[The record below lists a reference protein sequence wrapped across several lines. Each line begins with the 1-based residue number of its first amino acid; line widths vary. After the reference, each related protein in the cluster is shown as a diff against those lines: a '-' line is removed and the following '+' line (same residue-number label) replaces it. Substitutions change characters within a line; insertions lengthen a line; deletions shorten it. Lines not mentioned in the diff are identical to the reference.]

1 MDLDDYQHNN
11 FNLTGL
17 RLVQRD
23 RGFVQDM
30 LLQMS
35 VYENRS
41 QNVATDR
48 YILNS
53 TGVISVSVNIID
65 LMGVTIFVY

>member
-1 MDLDDYQHNN
+1 M
-11 FNLTGL
+11 
-17 RLVQRD
+17 QRD

-41 QNVATDR
+41 QNLATDR

-53 TGVISVSVNIID
+53 TGVISVSVNVINLI
-65 LMGVTIFVY
+65 GSVTILVYLCCSNEIIV